1 MASLMEDLLETLSR
15 EADEYETLLSFTE
28 EKKRSVITANL
39 PALESVTEKEQEVT
53 DRLKVLEHKR
63 LLVLKNMGEVM
74 GKGHILTVTDTIK
87 LLDKQPNEQ
96 KKLTEARDRL
106 REIADKVQLANLQ
119 CEALIRQALEM
130 VEYDI
135 TLIKGM
141 RQAPETAN
149 YGRNAESTGEIL
161 GRRGFDAKQ

>member
-15 EADEYETLLSFTE
+15 EADEYEKLLSFSE
-28 EKKRSVITANL
+28 ERKRAVITANL
-39 PALESVTEKEQEVT
+39 PALETVTTKEQEVT
-53 DRLKVLEHKR
+53 DSLKVLEHRR

-106 REIADKVQLANLQ
+106 RSVADKVQFANMQ
-119 CEALIRQALEM
+119 CETLIRQALEM

>member
-1 MASLMEDLLETLSR
+1 MEDLLETLSR
-15 EADEYETLLSFTE
+15 EADEYEKLLSFSE
-28 EKKRSVITANL
+28 ERKRAVITANL
-39 PALESVTEKEQEVT
+39 PALETVTTKEQEVT
-53 DRLKVLEHKR
+53 DSLKVLEHRR

-106 REIADKVQLANLQ
+106 RSVADKVQFANMQ
-119 CEALIRQALEM
+119 CETLIRQALEM